1 MKKFIAGLLAGAL
14 LVIVCLLIAQGPTCA
29 SCGSDVHADWA
40 IEQGAD
46 SGMITSCEHC
56 VSRD

>member
-40 IEQGAD
+40 LEQGT
-46 SGMITSCEHC
+46 SGIITACEHC
-56 VSRD
+56 TSRG